1 MSDIEFRFVQPNEF
15 DDWRYEVHYKDGIH
29 YLSIIYDD
37 GQWCVSDLIEH
48 GLITVTGLKKLETK
62 IAELNSTTKPKNI
75 FGF

>member
-29 YLSIIYDD
+29 YLSIIYD
-37 GQWCVSDLIEH
+37 
-48 GLITVTGLKKLETK
+48 TGLKKLETK